1 MANRFESL
9 NQTTMSTIKKV
20 YNLIILDESGSM
32 ASIQQPTMSTF
43 NELIQS
49 IAADA
54 TKKDSREQWISFFS
68 FNGNGIKEQIPLQ
81 KVSTL
86 KLLNEENYQPDSMT
100 PLFDAIGHATT
111 SLKKSLEKEKDYV
124 VLVTILT
131 DGEENAS
138 QEYSGDSISS
148 IIEDLKTR
156 HWLFT
161 YIGTNQDVAK
171 EAAKI
176 NITNHL
182 YFAAPEMAS
191 KSVLKKELKAR
202 ERFYEKLDANPAS
215 ALEDKY
221 FEEGA

>member
-1 MANRFESL
+1 
-9 NQTTMSTIKKV
+9 MSTIKKV

-32 ASIQQPTMSTF
+32 SSIQQATMSTF

-49 IAADA
+49 IAAET
-54 TKKDSREQWISFFS
+54 TKIDGHEQWINFFS
-68 FNGNGIKEQIPLQ
+68 FNGVGIKEQMPLQ
-81 KVSTL
+81 KVSS
-86 KLLNEENYQPDSMT
+86 LLLLHEENYRPDSLT
-100 PLFDAIGHATT
+100 PLFDAIGHATGK
-111 SLKKSLEKEKDYV
+111 LKFALEKEKDYA

-138 QEYSGDSISS
+138 KEYTGEKISAL
-148 IIEDLKTR
+148 INELKKKN
-156 HWLFT
+156 WVFT

-191 KSVLKKELKAR
+191 KSVLSKELKAR
-202 ERFYEKLDANPAS
+202 ERFYRKLEENPA
-215 ALEDKY
+215 AAVQDNY
-221 FEEGA
+221 FDAEQ